1 MSCTYK
7 ALPCI
12 IMYVVRVHASDA
24 VYIEAF
30 ALLGCY
36 AARLVVVYRHS
47 RTVCQSPSKENA
59 GNKWVHY
66 DCI

>member
-7 ALPCI
+7 ALPCV
-12 IMYVVRVHASDA
+12 IMYVVRVHASAA

-36 AARLVVVYRHS
+36 AA
-47 RTVCQSPSKENA
+47 
-59 GNKWVHY
+59 
-66 DCI
+66 